1 MQIIKNINNNFA
13 IAIDNSGNKLIVS
26 GKGIGFGK
34 VPRKIEDITKIDRSY
49 YDVDDVYVSMI
60 NNIPEEIIA
69 ISNKIIDQARLLI
82 NNPISSNI
90 VFTLADHIQ
99 FCIQRYEKNMDVK
112 LPIVYDIQ
120 HFFEKEM
127 CIGEYGLKLIR
138 KKLNINLPKEE
149 ATYIALHIINAEEK
163 RKNTNL
169 DEDNKIIEN
178 ITKIIEEEYGLKINK
193 ESFNYSRFVTHMHY
207 LLKRSKNNQLID
219 TVNKDVYEKLKE
231 DYQKTYQCVRKVTIY
246 LNSELKIKLSSEEKL
261 YLILHINR
269 LCSREDCNQ

>member
-149 ATYIALHIINAEEK
+149 AAYIALHIINAEEK